1 MRARL
6 AELNLVIE
14 SVNVISCCRFL
25 RTETQEEQGLQLLL
39 KANGRRLTDSIEQP
53 AKIPVFNFPPI
64 IPGENYVLE

>member
-39 KANGRRLTDSIEQP
+39 KANG
-53 AKIPVFNFPPI
+53 
-64 IPGENYVLE
+64 